1 MDKKAGPVS
10 PCCDGALPQPGAG
23 SLTSPVP
30 VKKSR
35 LGTKGGGSDT
45 QLQDIIRQG
54 YIRDHFRYCFFVC
67 TKDPG
72 TKVPS
77 GISRFV
83 YPTRGHPSRSAYRTP
98 VTAIMEWPHQRY
110 KTPNYPDKQY
120 KKYKRDSIIEFS
132 REGRAFSS
140 DFLIFC
146 LDFMN
151 FTGVVNF
158 LF

>member
-1 MDKKAGPVS
+1 MPQSHIFDVGLS
-10 PCCDGALPQPGAG
+10 PPL
-23 SLTSPVP
+23 L
-30 VKKSR
+30 R
-35 LGTKGGGSDT
+35 LR
-45 QLQDIIRQG
+45 LVIIVVFNT
-54 YIRDHFRYCFFVC
+54 IVC
-67 TKDPG
+67 TKDLG

-110 KTPNYPDKQY
+110 KTRFYPDKQY

-151 FTGVVNF
+151 FTGVVTF